1 MCVYDI
7 DFSLIQIISNM
18 RKKTISILAL
28 LLTAVSGAWA
38 TKQELNKFWAWDEN
52 NQEVTQSGVI
62 YTFNSDWQGAATNV
76 NGDWSGYDYV
86 WMKYS
91 ELSGQI
97 NFIIIYDEYL
107 RHESYGDVYDSEQV
121 ELISSDATSGIVRI
135 AINKTKTFVKGG
147 GSGGGAHIGDIYAKH
162 VRELRIQNPSPS
174 SIKVEGIWVGTAA
187 DYEGAMSETYDP
199 TKNHMMKVYNSRITE
214 NLWDNVAQYTFAS
227 GTSMVTGKNYTVKMK
242 VHAADITAPCTVRFG
257 FIGFDHN
264 SYSDYVYGANM
275 TILPH
280 TSPEIIY
287 TDQALANHPTFEFDM
302 GGVIGNVYFD
312 DVSCTLDDDASVNMV
327 DNADFET
334 QTYYGWSAP
343 GYTMQSF
350 SHVEDPYTE
359 LKETVD
365 NSTWLSGNTEPANV
379 RLIRTLQTG
388 GWNTFCSPFSISSTD
403 LTAMGITAKTL
414 ASSSFDAGTGQLTLN
429 FENAESIVAGKPYL
443 VKVNAAVQNPT
454 FEGVN
459 TVSSTTTIQTTC
471 ADFVPVMN
479 PTSLTGGDKSV
490 LFVSGGNSLT
500 YPSGNGNINGFRAYF
515 QLKGDA
521 VTQARAFSMNYGDNV
536 TGITTIVSD
545 EPTMTNAIYTL
556 DGRRIEG
563 NPTEKGV
570 YIVKG
575 KKVIIK

>member
-1 MCVYDI
+1 
-7 DFSLIQIISNM
+7 M
-18 RKKTISILAL
+18 RIKTISILAL

-62 YTFNSDWQGAATNV
+62 YTFNNKAWDGGQTNV
-76 NGDWSGYDYV
+76 YDDWSGYDYV

-97 NFIIIYDEYL
+97 NFIILYDEFL
-107 RHESYGDVYDSEQV
+107 STESYGDVYDSEQV

-135 AINKTKTFVKGG
+135 AINKTKTFTH
-147 GSGGGAHIGDIYAKH
+147 GSKEGTHKDQIYAKH
-162 VRELRIQNPSPS
+162 VRELRIQNPTFPS
-174 SIKVEGIWVGTAA
+174 SIKVEGMWVGTAA

-199 TKNHMMKVYNSRITE
+199 TKNHMMKVNNSRTTA

-264 SYSDYVYGANM
+264 SYSDYVYGANL

-280 TSPEIIY
+280 TSPEFIY

-312 DVSCTLDDDASVNMV
+312 DVSCTLADDASVNMV

-388 GWNTFCSPFSISSTD
+388 GWNTFCSPFSISNTD

-414 ASSSFDAGTGQLTLN
+414 SSSTFNASTGLLTLN
-429 FENAESIVAGKPYL
+429 FVNAASIEAGKPYL
-443 VKVNAAVQNPT
+443 VKVNATVQNPT
-454 FEGVN
+454 FEGVT
-459 TVSSTTTIQTTC
+459 TVSSATPTQTTY
-471 ADFVPVMN
+471 ADFI
-479 PTSLTGGDKSV
+479 PTLGLTEVTGNTKEI
-490 LFVSGGNSLT
+490 LFIG
-500 YPSGNGNINGFRAYF
+500 SGNKLLYPETLPGNLKGFRGYF
-515 QLKGDA
+515 RLKSDA
-521 VTQARAFSMNYGDNV
+521 AAASSLSLNLGEET
-536 TGITTIVSD
+536 TGIENVNCETITNNRYYDLQGRHVAQ
-545 EPTMTNAIYTL
+545 PT
-556 DGRRIEG
+556 
-563 NPTEKGV
+563 KGL
-570 YIVKG
+570 YIVNG
-575 KKVIIK
+575 KKAVIR

>member
-52 NQEVTQSGVI
+52 NQQVTQSGVI
-62 YTFNSDWQGAATNV
+62 YTFNSAAWQGGSTSV
-76 NGDWSGYDYV
+76 NADWSGYDYV

-91 ELSGQI
+91 GLSGQI
-97 NFIIIYDEYL
+97 NFIIIYDEYVST
-107 RHESYGDVYDSEQV
+107 ESYGDVYDSEQV
-121 ELISSDATSGIVRI
+121 ALNSADATSGIVRI

-147 GSGGGAHIGDIYAKH
+147 GSGGGAHINDIYAQH
-162 VRELRIQNPSPS
+162 VLELRIQNPTYPS

-214 NLWDNVAQYTFAS
+214 NIWDNVAQYTFA
-227 GTSMVTGKNYTVKMK
+227 TPMEAGKYYTIKMK
-242 VHAADITAPCTVRFG
+242 VHAADITAPCTVRYG
-257 FIGFDHN
+257 FIGEGTDF
-264 SYSDYVYGANM
+264 STYVYGDDM

-280 TSPEIIY
+280 TSAVF
-287 TDQALANHPTFEFDM
+287 TDTYQAKVNHPTIELSM
-302 GGVIGNVYFD
+302 GGVIGNVFFD
-312 DVSCTLDDDASVNMV
+312 DVSCTLADDESVNMIG
-327 DNADFET
+327 NADFET

-454 FEGVN
+454 FEGVT

>member
-1 MCVYDI
+1 
-7 DFSLIQIISNM
+7 M
-18 RKKTISILAL
+18 RIKTISILAL

-38 TKQELNKFWAWDEN
+38 TKKELNKFWAWNED
-52 NQEVTQSGVI
+52 NQQVTQSGVI
-62 YTFNSDWQGAATNV
+62 YTFNNKAWDGGQTNV
-76 NGDWSGYDYV
+76 YDDWSDYDYV

-97 NFIIIYDEYL
+97 NFIILYDEFL
-107 RHESYGDVYDSEQV
+107 STESYGDVYDSEQV

-135 AINKTKTFVKGG
+135 AINKTKTFVHGDKGG
-147 GSGGGAHIGDIYAKH
+147 EHIDDIYAKH
-162 VRELRIQNPSPS
+162 VRELRIQNPTFPS

-199 TKNHMMKVYNSRITE
+199 TKNHMMKVNNSRTTA

-257 FIGFDHN
+257 FIGFDHDN
-264 SYSDYVYGANM
+264 YSDYVYGANL

-280 TSPEIIY
+280 TSPEFIY

-312 DVSCTLDDDASVNMV
+312 DVSCTLADDESVNMI

-359 LKETVD
+359 LKETTD
-365 NSTWLSGNTEPANV
+365 NSAWLSGNSGQADI
-379 RLIRTLQTG
+379 RLDRTLQTG

-414 ASSSFDAGTGQLTLN
+414 SSSTFNASTGLLTLN
-429 FENAESIVAGKPYL
+429 FANATSIEAGKPYL
-443 VKVNAAVQNPT
+443 VKVNATVQNPT
-454 FEGVN
+454 FEGVT
-459 TVSSTTTIQTTC
+459 TVSTTTPTQTTY
-471 ADFVPVMN
+471 ADFI
-479 PTSLTGGDKSV
+479 PTLGLTEVTGNTKEI
-490 LFVSGGNSLT
+490 LFIG
-500 YPSGNGNINGFRAYF
+500 SGNTLLYPETLPGNLKGFRGYF
-515 QLKGDA
+515 RLKSDA
-521 VTQARAFSMNYGDNV
+521 AAASSLSLNLGEET
-536 TGITTIVSD
+536 TGIENVNCETITNNRYYDLQGRHVAQ
-545 EPTMTNAIYTL
+545 PT
-556 DGRRIEG
+556 
-563 NPTEKGV
+563 KGL
-570 YIVKG
+570 YIVNG
-575 KKVIIK
+575 KKAVIR

>member
-1 MCVYDI
+1 
-7 DFSLIQIISNM
+7 M
-18 RKKTISILAL
+18 RIKTISILAL

-38 TKQELNKFWAWDEN
+38 TKQDLNKFWAWNKD
-52 NQEVTQSGVI
+52 NQQITQSGVI
-62 YTFNSDWQGAATNV
+62 YTFNNKAWDGGQTNV
-76 NGDWSGYDYV
+76 YDDWSGYDYV

-97 NFIIIYDEYL
+97 NFIIMYDEYL
-107 RHESYGDVYDSEQV
+107 STESYGDVYDSEQV

-135 AINKTKTFVKGG
+135 AINKTKKFVHGDKE
-147 GSGGGAHIGDIYAKH
+147 GAHKGDIYAKH
-162 VRELRIQNPSPS
+162 VRELRIQNPTYPS

-199 TKNHMMKVYNSRITE
+199 TKNHMMKAYNSRITE
-214 NLWDNVAQYTFAS
+214 NIWENVAQYTFAS

-257 FIGFDHN
+257 FIGFDHVN
-264 SYSDYVYGANM
+264 YSDYVYGANL

-280 TSPEIIY
+280 TSPEFIY

-312 DVSCTLDDDASVNMV
+312 DVSCTLADDANVNMV

-379 RLIRTLQTG
+379 RLIRTLQKG

-414 ASSSFDAGTGQLTLN
+414 SSSTFDDATGKLTLN
-429 FENAESIVAGKPYL
+429 FVNAASIEAGKPYL
-443 VKVNAAVQNPT
+443 VKVNATVQNPT
-454 FEGVN
+454 FEGVT
-459 TVSSTTTIQTTC
+459 TVSSATPTQTTY
-471 ADFVPVMN
+471 ADFI
-479 PTSLTGGDKSV
+479 PTLGLTEVTGNTKEI
-490 LFVSGGNSLT
+490 LFIG
-500 YPSGNGNINGFRAYF
+500 SGNTLLYPETLPGNLKGFRGYF
-515 QLKGDA
+515 RLKSDA
-521 VTQARAFSMNYGDNV
+521 AAASSLSLNLGEET
-536 TGITTIVSD
+536 TGIENVNCETITNNRYYDLQGRHVAQ
-545 EPTMTNAIYTL
+545 PT
-556 DGRRIEG
+556 
-563 NPTEKGV
+563 KGL
-570 YIVKG
+570 YIVNG
-575 KKVIIK
+575 KKAVIR